1 MDIQEVDIKPV
12 RDIVSRSDDDQ
23 DSSLIAILQETQD
36 EYGYLPKPV
45 LKEISRLK
53 DIPLTRIFGVVT
65 FYSQFS
71 LTPKGRY
78 TIKVCIGTACHVRGA
93 EETKTKIKQL
103 LDVGEGETTADYMFT
118 LESVA
123 CLGVCALGPVVVV
136 GSSKKGASC
145 CEGPMGQTLSLGD
158 KSYGHV
164 SPEKVEEILENY
176 SKDKE

>member
-12 RDIVSRSDDDQ
+12 RDIVSKSGDDQ
-23 DSSLIAILQETQD
+23 NSSLIAILQETQD

-71 LTPKGRY
+71 LIPKGKY
-78 TIKVCIGTACHVRGA
+78 TIRVCIGTACHVRGA
-93 EETKTKIKQL
+93 EDIKSRIKEL
-103 LDVGEGETTADYMFT
+103 LGVEEGETTADYMFT

-123 CLGVCALGPVVVV
+123 CLGVCAVGPVVVV
-136 GSSKKGASC
+136 GSSKKTGACCDSPVGASVSTN
-145 CEGPMGQTLSLGD
+145 G
-158 KSYGHV
+158 KFYGEV
-164 SPEKVEEILENY
+164 KPEKVDEILESY

>member
-12 RDIVSRSDDDQ
+12 RDIVSKSGDDQ
-23 DSSLIAILQETQD
+23 DTSLIAILQETQD

-71 LTPKGRY
+71 LIPKGKY
-78 TIKVCIGTACHVRGA
+78 TIRVCIGTACHVRGA
-93 EETKTKIKQL
+93 EDIKSRIKEL
-103 LDVGEGETTADYMFT
+103 LGVEEGETTADYMFT

-123 CLGVCALGPVVVV
+123 CVGVCALGPVVVV
-136 GSSKKGASC
+136 GSSKKTGACCDSSVGASVSTN
-145 CEGPMGQTLSLGD
+145 G
-158 KSYGHV
+158 KFYGKV
-164 SPEKVEEILENY
+164 KPEKVDEILENY
-176 SKDKE
+176 SKD